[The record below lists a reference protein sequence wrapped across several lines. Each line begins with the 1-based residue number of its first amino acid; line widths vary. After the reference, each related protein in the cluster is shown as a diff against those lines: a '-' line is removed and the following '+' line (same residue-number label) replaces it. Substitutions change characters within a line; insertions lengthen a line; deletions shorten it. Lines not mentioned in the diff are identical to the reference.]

1 MNFMV
6 FVFSVM
12 HIDNVLL
19 RNNEKK
25 NVVNDLFYLGKWI
38 FSPFNGFISASLIR
52 LILSGL
58 AFFV

>member
-1 MNFMV
+1 MV

-38 FSPFNGFISASLIR
+38 FPR
-52 LILSGL
+52 LMGL
-58 AFFV
+58 YQQAL